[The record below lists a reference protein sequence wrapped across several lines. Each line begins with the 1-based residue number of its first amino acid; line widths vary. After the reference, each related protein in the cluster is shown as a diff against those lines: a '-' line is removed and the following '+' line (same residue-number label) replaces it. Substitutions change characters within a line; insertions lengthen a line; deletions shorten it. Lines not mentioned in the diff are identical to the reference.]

1 MIINTEAA
9 LKLIEKYFKQWKKIK
24 LDDLD
29 VTFDPTPLT
38 ENEKYLISEFI
49 RQDKEKLRK
58 NNERKLIA
66 A

>member
-9 LKLIEKYFKQWKKIK
+9 LKLIEKYFKQWKKLK

-38 ENEKYLISEFI
+38 ENEKHLISEFI

-58 NNERKLIA
+58 NNERERIA

>member
-38 ENEKYLISEFI
+38 EN
-49 RQDKEKLRK
+49 K
-58 NNERKLIA
+58 NIL
-66 A
+66 

>member
-1 MIINTEAA
+1 MKK
-9 LKLIEKYFKQWKKIK
+9 KLK

-38 ENEKYLISEFI
+38 ENEKRLISKFI
-49 RQDKEKLRK
+49 REDKAKRRK
-58 NNERKLIA
+58 KQVQKRIA